1 MQMFRDK
8 VAIITGGASGIGR
21 AVARQLALSGATVVV
36 ADIQGEQAKTWAG
49 ELAAAGGKATGV
61 RIDVA
66 DAAAVQR
73 LVDETVSQHGRL
85 DYMFNNAGIG
95 IIGELRDQSLEAW
108 GRLLDVNLRGVIN
121 GVTAAYQVMLRQ
133 KSGHIVNTSSLSG
146 LVPTPGLT
154 AYATTKHALI
164 GLSTSLRAEA
174 AALGVKVSVACP
186 GFVATPLQRSST
198 YLNMDPEEAIAN
210 TPGFYMD
217 VEDCARLL
225 LRGVARN
232 RSLIIISWQSR
243 LAWWLYRISPA
254 LVQWVVKVG
263 FAKVRALR
271 KSPEPA
277 AVAARDQPELRT

>member
-1 MQMFRDK
+1 MQLFRDK

-21 AVARQLALSGATVVV
+21 AIAQQLARSGATVIL
-36 ADIQGEQAKTWAG
+36 ADIQGEQAEAVAR
-49 ELAAAGGKATGV
+49 ELAATGARASGV
-61 RIDVA
+61 RIDVS

-73 LVDETVSQHGRL
+73 LVDETVSRYSRL

-95 IIGELRDQSLEAW
+95 VIGELRDQPLEQW
-108 GRLLDVNLRGVIN
+108 SRLLDVNLRGAIN

-133 KSGHIVNTSSLSG
+133 GFGHIVNTSSLSG

-154 AYATTKHALI
+154 AYATTKHALV

-198 YLNMDPEEAIAN
+198 YLNMDPDEAIAN
-210 TPGFYMD
+210 TPGLYMD

-225 LRGVARN
+225 LRGVVRN
-232 RSLIIISWQSR
+232 RSLIIISWQAR

-263 FAKVRALR
+263 FARVRALR
-271 KSPEPA
+271 KPPEPA
-277 AVAARDQPELRT
+277 VMAARGQP